1 MTKYEKLVKDFR
13 DRGFFVRETT
23 YIEEVGYNEP
33 TEEYEFTVQFKKTK
47 KKVVELVYSFKDNKD
62 VIDYVQMWETKLELI
77 EKEQK
82 QIF

>member
-13 DRGFFVRETT
+13 KKGFFVRETT
-23 YIEEVGYNEP
+23 CTETVGYDKP
-33 TEEYEFTVQFKKTK
+33 TDEYLFTVQLKKSK
-47 KKVVELVYSFKDNKD
+47 KKITELVYSFKNNKD